1 MDNRVLIWMAVAM
14 IWLLTYQAWQRDYGP
29 QRAAAPIEQAVD
41 GATASAPTISD
52 SIAPPTLGDDAV
64 PTGTGI
70 AGPQLEEAP
79 DTTTPKIRVVTDV
92 YDLYIDTTG
101 ATLRNVTL
109 NNYPKRKDEPDDK
122 VVLLQPRFTALQTG
136 LLAGAGREAP
146 SHDAVFTASNSSYE
160 LSSGQD
166 SLDVTLTWQGDGV
179 SVDKTYTFTRG
190 RYNVELKQVVRNT
203 SDTAWSGA
211 QYAQLKGNAAGTK
224 RSMVDVDSYSFIGSV
239 VYDGD
244 SYEKYLFKDLAKEP
258 LKLDATNGWI
268 ANIQHHFLSAAIP
281 PAGELVKY
289 SSRTPNESTMLVSGV
304 TPLKTIAA
312 GGSSE
317 FSQRLFVG
325 PKLQDQMEETAEG
338 LKLSVDYGFLTIIS
352 QPMFWLLKKIHDFV
366 GNWGLAI
373 ILLTVLIKLLFYPLA
388 EKAGRS
394 TAKMR
399 TVAPR
404 LKQIQERYKDDKQAQ
419 SKAMMELYKKEKIN
433 PAAGCLPL
441 LIQMPVFLALYWVLI
456 ESVELRQA
464 PFFGWITDLSSRD
477 PWFILPLIMAGAM
490 FVQTKL
496 NPASPDPTMQKVMT
510 FMPLIMS
517 VFFMF
522 FPAGLVL
529 YWVVNTV
536 LSVAQQY
543 RINKLVERGA

>member
-29 QRAAAPIEQAVD
+29 QAVAAPIEQPTNAVP
-41 GATASAPTISD
+41 SVSD
-52 SIAPPTLGDDAV
+52 SIAPPALGGDVVAQS
-64 PTGTGI
+64 GGI
-70 AGPQLEEAP
+70 AQPVLDEEP
-79 DTTTPKIRVVTDV
+79 NTNTPKVRVVTDV

-101 ATLRNVTL
+101 ASIREVTL
-109 NNYPKRKDEPDDK
+109 VNYPKRKDKPEDK
-122 VVLLQPRFTALQTG
+122 MVLLQPGITALQTG
-136 LLAGAGREAP
+136 LLATAGREAP
-146 SHDAVFTASNSSYE
+146 THDSVYSAASQSYE
-160 LSSGQD
+160 LKPGAD
-166 SLDVTLTWQGDGV
+166 TLEVTMNWQGDGV
-179 SVDKTYTFTRG
+179 SVDKTYVFTRG
-190 RYNVELKQVVRNT
+190 RYNIELKQTVTNIG
-203 SDTAWSGA
+203 DTDWSGA
-211 QYAQLKGNAAGTK
+211 QYSQLKGNAAGTK
-224 RSMVDVDSYSFIGSV
+224 RSMVDVDSYSFVGSIL
-239 VYDGD
+239 YDGE
-244 SYEKYLFKDLAKEP
+244 SYEKYTLKDLVKEP
-258 LKLDATNGWI
+258 LAFSATNGWI
-268 ANIQHHFLSAAIP
+268 ANIEHHFLSAAIP
-281 PAGELVKY
+281 PRGEAVKY
-289 SSRTPNESTMLVSGV
+289 SSRTPSDTTMLISAVAPVLTVASGASVSY
-304 TPLKTIAA
+304 
-312 GGSSE
+312 
-317 FSQRLFVG
+317 SQQLFVG
-325 PKLQDQMEETAEG
+325 PKLQDQMEQTAEG
-338 LKLSVDYGFLTIIS
+338 LELSVDYGFLTIIS
-352 QPMFWLLKKIHDFV
+352 QPMFWLLRTIHGFV

-404 LKQIQERYKDDKQAQ
+404 LKQIQERYKDDKPAQ

-441 LIQMPVFLALYWVLI
+441 VIQMPVFLALYWVLI

-490 FVQTKL
+490 FLQTKL
-496 NPASPDPTMQKVMT
+496 NPVSPDPTMQKVMT
-510 FMPLIMS
+510 FMPIIMS

-536 LSVAQQY
+536 LSVAQQW
-543 RINKLVERGA
+543 RINKVVERGA